1 MNVPKHPSYAGL
13 IFTLSGPVVRIS
25 PTMLHVSEAKNLPV
39 IYHRQA
45 HKSKFYITG
54 SFERT
59 EAIFNMSD
67 YRTHAYFRRYI
78 AGPYSFSNVKKMEPL
93 IDTRVEHWITALEER
108 FATTNARFDFSP
120 WAVFLTYDVSSEVG
134 FGVPFGFV
142 EKGEDIGGLIQG
154 IDDGS
159 PYFGLMC
166 RLYPLTKW
174 VKPTPLSYLLVA
186 RPEDDNGMGVLMR
199 FRDKLFEQRA
209 KDIKAGTTGGR
220 VDLLQR

>member
-1 MNVPKHPSYAGL
+1 
-13 IFTLSGPVVRIS
+13 
-25 PTMLHVSEAKNLPV
+25 
-39 IYHRQA
+39 
-45 HKSKFYITG
+45 
-54 SFERT
+54 
-59 EAIFNMSD
+59 
-67 YRTHAYFRRYI
+67 
-78 AGPYSFSNVKKMEPL
+78 
-93 IDTRVEHWITALEER
+93 
-108 FATTNARFDFSP
+108 
-120 WAVFLTYDVSSEVG
+120 
-134 FGVPFGFV
+134 
-142 EKGEDIGGLIQG
+142 LIQG